1 MISLIIGTKGHGKTK
16 KLISMVDEAVKTSL
30 GNVVVVEKK
39 ANLGSNIT
47 TRARLVNT
55 DSYRINGYSDFYGF
69 LAGVCAGNYDV
80 TDIFVDATFK
90 IIGRDYNELV
100 VFLKE
105 VEFLSKESG
114 AKFVFT
120 ISEDKEK
127 LPAEIFDFCE
137 EVKD

>member
-16 KLISMVDEAVKTSL
+16 RLISMVDDAVKTSL
-30 GNVVVVEKK
+30 GNVVVIEKK

-47 TRARLVNT
+47 TKARLVNT
-55 DSYRINGYSDFYGF
+55 DSYKISGCSDFYGF

-90 IIGRDYNELV
+90 IIGRDYSELV
-100 VFLKE
+100 TFLKA
-105 VEFLSKESG
+105 VNFLSNESG

-127 LPAEIFDFCE
+127 LPAEIFEFCN
-137 EVKD
+137 EVTE

>member
-1 MISLIIGTKGHGKTK
+1 MISLIIGTKGNGKTK

-30 GNVVVVEKK
+30 GNVVVIEKK

-47 TRARLVNT
+47 TKARLVNT
-55 DSYRINGYSDFYGF
+55 DSYKIEGIDGFYGF

-90 IIGRDYNELV
+90 IIGRDYSELV
-100 VFLKE
+100 TFLKE
-105 VEFLSKESG
+105 VEFLSKESD

-127 LPAEIFDFCE
+127 LPAEIFEFCE